1 MDLQLADKRA
11 LVTGSNSGLGQAT
24 VTYLAAEGAAVVVHG
39 RDEARTTAVAKQI
52 HAVGGRADVTIGD
65 LATEDGADAVAQA
78 ALAGGAID
86 ILVNNADGYGGYG
99 GCPGTRPPPT
109 SGHGPTT

>member
-52 HAVGGRADVTIGD
+52 HRPHVPVRVF
-65 LATEDGADAVAQA
+65 EEAVA
-78 ALAGGAID
+78 
-86 ILVNNADGYGGYG
+86 
-99 GCPGTRPPPT
+99 
-109 SGHGPTT
+109 